1 MGTLVLRT
9 EACSRNGHLDDSTLL
24 EIGEQAAWVV
34 VFIVMCLRLYLYS
47 LSV

>member
-24 EIGEQAAWVV
+24 EIGEQAAWVLGSGV
-34 VFIVMCLRLYLYS
+34 HCYVSKIVFI
-47 LSV
+47 